1 MAQKKY
7 NNIIEQVWEKAPYC
21 NCNSQDCHINSHRL
35 CSVCYESILY
45 GSHESIESQRNSI
58 SAWNTDHI
66 VPKSKGVNNKLDNLQ
81 ATHIY
86 CNREK
91 SNK

>member
-1 MAQKKY
+1 M
-7 NNIIEQVWEKAPYC
+7 
-21 NCNSQDCHINSHRL
+21 
-35 CSVCYESILY
+35 
-45 GSHESIESQRNSI
+45 
-58 SAWNTDHI
+58 